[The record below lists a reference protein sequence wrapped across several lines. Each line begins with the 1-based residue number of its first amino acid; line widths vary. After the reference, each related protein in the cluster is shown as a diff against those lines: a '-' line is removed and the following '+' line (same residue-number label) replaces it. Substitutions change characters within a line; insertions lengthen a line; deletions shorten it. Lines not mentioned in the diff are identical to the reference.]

1 MTTPTEP
8 GTLPHHLEHIAADAD
23 DVVAMLT
30 RHHAEGGDIH
40 PEALPKAER
49 LATGLRQVIDALT
62 THEHLAAGAD
72 DVWRLLGMEV
82 PTSTD
87 GESA

>member
-8 GTLPHHLEHIAADAD
+8 GTLPHHLEHLAADAN

-30 RHHAEGGDIH
+30 RQHADGGDIH

-49 LATGLRQVIDALT
+49 LATSLRQVIDALT
-62 THEHLAAGAD
+62 THEHLAAGAE
-72 DVWRLLGMEV
+72 DVWRMLGIDV
-82 PTSTD
+82 PTSDNGDST
-87 GESA
+87 

>member
-8 GTLPHHLEHIAADAD
+8 GTLPHHLEHLAADAN

-30 RHHAEGGDIH
+30 RQHADGGDIH

-49 LATGLRQVIDALT
+49 LATSLRQVIDALT
-62 THEHLAAGAD
+62 THEHLAAGAE
-72 DVWRLLGMEV
+72 DVWRMLGIDV
-82 PTSTD
+82 PTSDNGDNT
-87 GESA
+87 